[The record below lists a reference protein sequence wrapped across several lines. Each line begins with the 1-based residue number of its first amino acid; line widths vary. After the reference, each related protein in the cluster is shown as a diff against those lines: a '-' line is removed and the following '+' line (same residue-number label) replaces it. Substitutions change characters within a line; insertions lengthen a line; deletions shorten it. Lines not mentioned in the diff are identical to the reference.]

1 MNINKG
7 IYYQLKILFFYLYNK
22 FTTKRIKKFYFVW
35 KKTVSFKIISINR
48 IYIIETFFKISKLFE
63 SWVE

>member
-35 KKTVSFKIISINR
+35 KKNSFIQNNF
-48 IYIIETFFKISKLFE
+48 YQ
-63 SWVE
+63 